1 MSLLKEM
8 MRAPLILFS
17 LLFLSCADKPE
28 EGEKAPT
35 APRLIGRVASVHA
48 KEGFVLIEGYGEV
61 VPAAGLLVTTQGE
74 GRAATLSVTG
84 ERSGRYA
91 AADIKGGEV
100 AVGDAAYGR
109 PVRDESTDSQ
119 APTPTTAD
127 GEISK
132 KADDQALP
140 IDSNRDGTD

>member
-1 MSLLKEM
+1 
-8 MRAPLILFS
+8 
-17 LLFLSCADKPE
+17 
-28 EGEKAPT
+28 
-35 APRLIGRVASVHA
+35 VASVHA

-61 VPAAGLLVTTQGE
+61 VPAAGLLVTTRGE

-109 PVRDESTDSQ
+109 PVREETTDSQ
-119 APTPTTAD
+119 APTTTPAD
-127 GEISK
+127 GGISK
-132 KADDQALP
+132 KPNGQALP